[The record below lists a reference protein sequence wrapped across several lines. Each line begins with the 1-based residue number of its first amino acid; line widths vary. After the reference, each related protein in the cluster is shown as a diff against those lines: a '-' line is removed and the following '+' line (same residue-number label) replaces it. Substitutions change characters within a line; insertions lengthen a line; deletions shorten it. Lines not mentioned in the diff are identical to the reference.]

1 MKQQRA
7 SVFDD
12 AVPVDGRGKRSNE
25 TLLRIDERD
34 VYLIEAAKFFPGA
47 ASDREVARQLRIA
60 LLRYCAGAWRRDS
73 AEALC
78 PMRYAGTVKA
88 ALWKT
93 LKALDH
99 VPGDRTIRT
108 ALAQITQR

>member
-1 MKQQRA
+1 
-7 SVFDD
+7 
-12 AVPVDGRGKRSNE
+12 
-25 TLLRIDERD
+25 
-34 VYLIEAAKFFPGA
+34 
-47 ASDREVARQLRIA
+47 
-60 LLRYCAGAWRRDS
+60 
-73 AEALC
+73 
-78 PMRYAGTVKA
+78 MRYAGTVKA